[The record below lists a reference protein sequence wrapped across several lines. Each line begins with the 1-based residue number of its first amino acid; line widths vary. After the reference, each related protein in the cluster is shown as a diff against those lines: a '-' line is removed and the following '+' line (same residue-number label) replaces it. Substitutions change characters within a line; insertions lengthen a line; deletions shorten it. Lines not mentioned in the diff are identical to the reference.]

1 MKSSAIN
8 LRLSSVVALWLA
20 MCGHARVGAAE
31 PAPAGVVPAKP
42 RPNILFVAIDD
53 LNDWGVTALSGRQGV
68 HTPNLDRLAAQG
80 MLFLNANC
88 AAPACNPSRTA
99 ILTGV
104 APHSSGVYNNSCD
117 WRVNE
122 RLKPVTTLP
131 NYFRQ
136 HGYTAYGAGKLFHSL
151 EWHDGPTDGYNDPGS
166 WDTYF
171 PSFQRQM
178 PHRVLPPD
186 RPLARGTG
194 TRPPDFFDWGPI
206 QQPMESMPDHQVID
220 WSIAELG
227 KKHEKPFFQA
237 VGIFRPHIPWYVPKQ
252 FFDLYPLDQ
261 IQLPYVRPGWREKL
275 PPAAQQSGQARR
287 QWHQWILDN
296 HEWTK
301 AVQGYLASIS
311 FADYQLGRLLDA
323 LDRSPEKDNTIVMLW
338 TDHGFHVGDKTTWEK
353 FTLWAESTRVPF
365 IVVVPGMTRPGSQC
379 ARAVSLLDMY
389 PTLVELAGLPPCA
402 KNQGMSLVPWL
413 RDPARP
419 KEQPAVITNGRG
431 NHAVRDDRW
440 HYIRYA
446 NGDEELYDMSDDD
459 SQWDNLAADPEHA
472 DVKARLAQWLPKED
486 APDQGPT
493 PGGLEGPPLKQGAG
507 LRMGGDGATPAGT
520 VATQAKPAAYPIQA
534 APMTA
539 VRFAPDNFWSP
550 RLATTNGRWHETG
563 H

>member
-194 TRPPDFFDWGPI
+194 TRPPPI
-206 QQPMESMPDHQVID
+206 
-220 WSIAELG
+220 
-227 KKHEKPFFQA
+227 
-237 VGIFRPHIPWYVPKQ
+237 GI
-252 FFDLYPLDQ
+252 
-261 IQLPYVRPGWREKL
+261 
-275 PPAAQQSGQARR
+275 PAMR
-287 QWHQWILDN
+287 
-296 HEWTK
+296 
-301 AVQGYLASIS
+301 
-311 FADYQLGRLLDA
+311 
-323 LDRSPEKDNTIVMLW
+323 
-338 TDHGFHVGDKTTWEK
+338 
-353 FTLWAESTRVPF
+353 
-365 IVVVPGMTRPGSQC
+365 
-379 ARAVSLLDMY
+379 
-389 PTLVELAGLPPCA
+389 
-402 KNQGMSLVPWL
+402 
-413 RDPARP
+413 
-419 KEQPAVITNGRG
+419 
-431 NHAVRDDRW
+431 
-440 HYIRYA
+440 
-446 NGDEELYDMSDDD
+446 
-459 SQWDNLAADPEHA
+459 
-472 DVKARLAQWLPKED
+472 
-486 APDQGPT
+486 
-493 PGGLEGPPLKQGAG
+493 
-507 LRMGGDGATPAGT
+507 
-520 VATQAKPAAYPIQA
+520 
-534 APMTA
+534 
-539 VRFAPDNFWSP
+539 
-550 RLATTNGRWHETG
+550 TG
-563 H
+563 